1 MREAVLRSHR
11 QAGLARLYGASALAC
26 LLACAFPAVPAL
38 AQDVSGLAPKAP
50 SGSQMLL
57 AADTLVYDNDKQT
70 VTAVAVPLDHPLA
83 AAFVTK
89 FMTEAI
95 ANGTLRKAYDNNGL
109 KDTPV
114 RTEVK

>member
-1 MREAVLRSHR
+1 MLPGAAAPGSLPFAHDGFDSARGPCTFAALRTLLHDDLRGVDASTR
-11 QAGLARLYGASALAC
+11 VAIAMQNGADLALS
-26 LLACAFPAVPAL
+26 LLRVAHW
-38 AQDVSGLAPKAP
+38 
-50 SGSQMLL
+50 
-57 AADTLVYDNDKQT
+57 
-70 VTAVAVPLDHPLA
+70 AVAVPLDHPLA